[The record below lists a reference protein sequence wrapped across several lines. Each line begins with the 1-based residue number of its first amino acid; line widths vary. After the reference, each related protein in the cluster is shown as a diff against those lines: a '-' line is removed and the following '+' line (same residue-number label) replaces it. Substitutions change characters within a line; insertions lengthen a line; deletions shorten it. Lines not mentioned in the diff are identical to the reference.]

1 MKMFFQLR
9 NLPCLSWMAVIHSA
23 CGFVEFSSWNYDD
36 REDDYDDYDDHNGDD
51 DDDDDD
57 CEEGFPA
64 FAATE
69 STRCL
74 SLRNTALNSSTTL
87 NTQHLTLNT
96 KHWTLNTRFL
106 KGLFTKKISIVQIS
120 YFG

>member
-1 MKMFFQLR
+1 MLLLLAEAGTRVKHQSFCCASSLCAS
-9 NLPCLSWMAVIHSA
+9 LIA
-23 CGFVEFSSWNYDD
+23 C
-36 REDDYDDYDDHNGDD
+36 DD
-51 DDDDDD
+51 DDDDDDDGDDDD

-96 KHWTLNTRFL
+96 KH
-106 KGLFTKKISIVQIS
+106 
-120 YFG
+120 